1 MVCGEGAEEE
11 ASGWP
16 EADGKVRRDQVGW
29 TVRSWS
35 GQNVVAGSQG

>member
-1 MVCGEGAEEE
+1 MVCGEEAEEE

-16 EADGKVRRDQVGW
+16 EADDKARGDQVGW
-29 TVRSWS
+29 RVRSWS